1 MGTAAPAGHNPEL
14 ARLDL
19 LRSFKL
25 RMTRPGGNASPFE
38 ERVVTAG
45 AGVPAACD
53 VPALHADIRGHIA
66 EAVARV
72 RDRQQS
78 QVVLLSGQAGDGKTH
93 LLRHFQ
99 LPATAARHGYVFVGG
114 SNHWEVGEFPACL
127 LDRTVQALTAPSPA
141 GGHLLLDRVRA
152 VGFKAVDQL
161 LENRPAFQ
169 RARVRSSGGL
179 AGRVA
184 GWFRGPP
191 HEAAKALAAAR
202 DPAVFRLFDYPR
214 FGDEVCD
221 RFLAEPNNPVHRYAL
236 RVLLA
241 YLFPDPA
248 GSGVG
253 TAERVVHWLRRR
265 PDDGYFTRRLGI
277 GDDLSRQYAVFDAL
291 RLLVHLFSPE
301 VSAELAATDA
311 PCEPRVFLFAF
322 DQTEGRAE
330 LFEREEDWLTFFAH
344 LSELYNTLPNVL
356 VLFTMTLHLRNQLH
370 PRMERQ
376 FQDRIRMD
384 ERFILR
390 NPSPAEVLDLY
401 RSRID
406 GWLAD
411 DPPRREA
418 YRSHPD
424 PHLPLGRD
432 GLLAVAGSR
441 SVRDTLEAFDREF
454 RRYLADCVL
463 SLEPEYDF
471 QFVLN
476 DLRPLI
482 DMQGEYD
489 FTAGHLDTV
498 RHLLAAGW
506 LTGDGP
512 ALTEV
517 ADEDADGL
525 PVLRLKFEDP
535 TAAAAWVNVYLAR
548 LGHYYMA
555 KISPCLELLKNRIKA
570 KHSLWLI
577 RPREFTAEHDRPEQV
592 FCRWQLADAELSFR
606 GLLHLLG
613 RRVEYETAG
622 TWPAV
627 QTIVRREVEKSYL
640 GDLLRH
646 ARERSAAIRAG
657 SPAGLVDEPTPAAT
671 S

>member
-1 MGTAAPAGHNPEL
+1 
-14 ARLDL
+14 
-19 LRSFKL
+19 
-25 RMTRPGGNASPFE
+25 
-38 ERVVTAG
+38 
-45 AGVPAACD
+45 
-53 VPALHADIRGHIA
+53 
-66 EAVARV
+66 
-72 RDRQQS
+72 
-78 QVVLLSGQAGDGKTH
+78 
-93 LLRHFQ
+93 
-99 LPATAARHGYVFVGG
+99 
-114 SNHWEVGEFPACL
+114 
-127 LDRTVQALTAPSPA
+127 
-141 GGHLLLDRVRA
+141 
-152 VGFKAVDQL
+152 
-161 LENRPAFQ
+161 
-169 RARVRSSGGL
+169 
-179 AGRVA
+179 
-184 GWFRGPP
+184 
-191 HEAAKALAAAR
+191 
-202 DPAVFRLFDYPR
+202 
-214 FGDEVCD
+214 
-221 RFLAEPNNPVHRYAL
+221 
-236 RVLLA
+236 
-241 YLFPDPA
+241 
-248 GSGVG
+248 
-253 TAERVVHWLRRR
+253 
-265 PDDGYFTRRLGI
+265 
-277 GDDLSRQYAVFDAL
+277 
-291 RLLVHLFSPE
+291 
-301 VSAELAATDA
+301 VSAELATADA

-370 PRMERQ
+370 PKMERQ

-406 GWLAD
+406 CWLAD
-411 DPPRREA
+411 DPPRQKS

-432 GLLAVAGSR
+432 GLLAAVGSQ
-441 SVRDTLEAFDREF
+441 SVRDTLAAFDREF
-454 RRYLADCVL
+454 RRYLADNVL

-489 FTAGHLDTV
+489 FTAGHLDTA
-498 RHLLAAGW
+498 RGLLAVTGW

-517 ADEDADGL
+517 AEEDADGL

-535 TAAAAWVNVYLAR
+535 AAASAWVNVYLAR
-548 LGHYYMA
+548 FGHQYTAHLPRCLDLLYMKQRA
-555 KISPCLELLKNRIKA
+555 RYSV
-570 KHSLWLI
+570 WLV
-577 RPREFTAEHDRPEQV
+577 RPREFTAEHDRDPDQV
-592 FCRWQLADAELSFR
+592 FCRGQLADTELRFR

-613 RRVEYETAG
+613 RQSEYAAAG

-627 QTIVRREVEKSYL
+627 LTIVRREVEKSYL

-646 ARERSAAIRAG
+646 ARERSAAIRSG
-657 SPAGLVDEPTPAAT
+657 SSAGLADEPAAT